1 MSLTISI
8 EQASAQLGG
17 LVRALG
23 PNDEIVLTD
32 NDKPVARI
40 VADRNEAKPRTAG
53 NCQGMLEI
61 VDESDDDILDHFQDY
76 MP

>member
-1 MSLTISI
+1 MSLTISL
-8 EQASAQLGG
+8 EQASAQLSG

-32 NDKPVARI
+32 NDRPVARI
-40 VADRNEAKPRTAG
+40 VASESPHTRVPGVWKGKLFISSEDEEH
-53 NCQGMLEI
+53 LE
-61 VDESDDDILDHFQDY
+61 DFREY

>member
-40 VADRNEAKPRTAG
+40 VPSDTHPRRVPG
-53 NCQGMLEI
+53 VWKGMLTVVSED
-61 VDESDDDILDHFQDY
+61 DEHLEDFREY